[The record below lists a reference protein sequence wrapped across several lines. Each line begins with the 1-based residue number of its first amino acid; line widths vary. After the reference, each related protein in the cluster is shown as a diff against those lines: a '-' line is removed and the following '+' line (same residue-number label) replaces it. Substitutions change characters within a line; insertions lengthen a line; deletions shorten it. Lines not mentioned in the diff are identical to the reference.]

1 MSDDMTEEE
10 REIFDIIADEV
21 IESNRELLTRVGS
34 EVKFW

>member
-1 MSDDMTEEE
+1 MTEEE